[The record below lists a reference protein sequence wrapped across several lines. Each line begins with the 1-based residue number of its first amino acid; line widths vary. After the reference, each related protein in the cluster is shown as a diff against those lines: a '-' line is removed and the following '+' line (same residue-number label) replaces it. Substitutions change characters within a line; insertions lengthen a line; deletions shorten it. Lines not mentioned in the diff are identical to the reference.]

1 SAGIGQP
8 FKVVQQYYAHVGL
21 DVEVLTKEGEKISG
35 ILKEA
40 DEEKFVV
47 ASRKKQK
54 TETSKRPKMVEE
66 DRTFT
71 YDKIKYTKY
80 LISFK

>member
-1 SAGIGQP
+1 
-8 FKVVQQYYAHVGL
+8 L
-21 DVEVLTKEGEKISG
+21 DVEVLTKEGEKITG